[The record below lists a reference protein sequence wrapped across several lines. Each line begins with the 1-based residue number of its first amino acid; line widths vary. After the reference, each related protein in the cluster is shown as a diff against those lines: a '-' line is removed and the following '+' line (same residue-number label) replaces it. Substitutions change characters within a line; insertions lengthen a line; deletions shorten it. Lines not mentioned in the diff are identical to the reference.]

1 MAVTINGSTGV
12 GYADN
17 VKHKLGTGDD
27 LEIYHDGTDSYIKDA
42 LGNQLKMAIA
52 GADKGSSLTLN
63 GTNGSSEVQS
73 LVIDSDGENGRTDFK
88 FNIGGGTPN
97 LNMRFTADATELY
110 YNNTKRAETY
120 ADGFKVPGGGE
131 LYIDGNAASGHCQL
145 IMTRS
150 DHSWMMTNQTYMRF
164 YTQSGNQS
172 SPNTNVFEIQNN
184 GNLSAAG
191 TLTENSDVSLKENV
205 VTIPNALS
213 KVKQLR
219 GVEFD
224 RKETGVHE
232 IGCIAQEVQSVIP
245 ELVKPRSYDDPLLT
259 LSYNRFSAVLIEAV
273 KELTAKVE
281 TLETKVAALEA
292 A

>member
-1 MAVTINGSTGV
+1 MAVTINGSTGIQLD
-12 GYADN
+12 DN
-17 VKHKLGTGDD
+17 DKQEFGTGDD
-27 LEIYHDGTDSYIKDA
+27 LEIYHDGSHSYISDTGTGK
-42 LGNQLKMAIA
+42 LILK
-52 GADKGSSLTLN
+52 
-63 GTNGSSEVQS
+63 SSETQIQS
-73 LVIDSDGENGRTDFK
+73 STGEDMAKFHPDGNV
-88 FNIGGGTPN
+88 
-97 LNMRFTADATELY
+97 ELY
-110 YNNTKRAETY
+110 YNNSKRAETY
-120 ADGFKVPGGGE
+120 ADGLKVPLGGE
-131 LYIDGNAASGHCQL
+131 LFIDGNAASGHCQL

-150 DHSWMMTNQTYMRF
+150 DDSWMMTNQGYMRF
-164 YTQSGNQS
+164 YTQSGNHT
-172 SPNTNVFEIQNN
+172 SPNTNVFEIQRN

-224 RKETGVHE
+224 RKGTGVHE
-232 IGCIAQEVQSVIP
+232 IGCIAQEVQSVLP
-245 ELVKPRSYDDPLLT
+245 ELVNPRSYDDPLLT

-292 A
+292 G

>member
-1 MAVTINGSTGV
+1 MAVTISGSTGV
-12 GYADN
+12 DYADN
-17 VKHKLGTGDD
+17 IKQKYGTGDD
-27 LEIYHDGTDSYIKDA
+27 LEIFHDGSHSYIKD
-42 LGNQLKMAIA
+42 
-52 GADKGSSLTLN
+52 T
-63 GTNGSSEVQS
+63 GTGE
-73 LVIDSDGENGRTDFK
+73 LVIQGSGVNIYEGNGKSLFYGVDDGGVS
-88 FNIGGGTPN
+88 
-97 LNMRFTADATELY
+97 LY
-110 YNNTKRAETY
+110 HNNSKRAETY
-120 ADGFKVPGGGE
+120 ADGLKVPLGGE
-131 LYIDGNAASGHCQL
+131 LFIDGNAASGHCQL

-150 DHSWMMTNQTYMRF
+150 DDSWMMTNQGYMRF
-164 YTQSGNQS
+164 YTQSGNHT
-172 SPNTNVFEIQNN
+172 SPNTNVFEIQRN

-224 RKETGVHE
+224 RKGTGVHE
-232 IGCIAQEVQSVIP
+232 IGCIAQEVQSVLP
-245 ELVKPRSYDDPLLT
+245 ELVNPRSYDDPLLT

-292 A
+292 G

>member
-12 GYADN
+12 GYSDN
-17 VKHKLGTGDD
+17 IKHKYGTGED
-27 LEIYHDGTDSYIKDA
+27 LEIYHDGSASYIRDV
-42 LGNQLKMAIA
+42 GTGQLRIDTSQFDVMNA
-52 GADKGSSLTLN
+52 GDTEYMIKAV
-63 GTNGSSEVQS
+63 E
-73 LVIDSDGENGRTDFK
+73 DGGV
-88 FNIGGGTPN
+88 
-97 LNMRFTADATELY
+97 ELY
-110 YNNTKRAETY
+110 HNNSKRAETY
-120 ADGFKVPGGGE
+120 ADGFKVPLGGE

-150 DHSWMMTNQTYMRF
+150 DDSWMMTNQGYMRF
-164 YTQSGNQS
+164 YTQSGNHS
-172 SPNTNVFEIQNN
+172 SPNTNVFEIQRN

-191 TLTENSDVSLKENV
+191 TLSENSDVSLKENV

-224 RKETGVHE
+224 RKGTGVHE
-232 IGCIAQEVQSVIP
+232 IGCIAQEVQSVLP
-245 ELVKPRSYDDPLLT
+245 ELVNPRSYDDPLLT

>member
-1 MAVTINGSTGV
+1 MALTKIDDRGLKTPIDLLDSE
-12 GYADN
+12 
-17 VKHKLGTGDD
+17 KIRFGTGND
-27 LEIYHDGTDSYIKDA
+27 LEISHDGTDSR
-42 LGNQLKMAIA
+42 IA
-52 GADKGSSLTLN
+52 NSTGYLIISD
-63 GTNGSSEVQS
+63 TNGHIALQGKAGEES
-73 LVIDSDGENGRTDFK
+73 LKCIADGGV
-88 FNIGGGTPN
+88 
-97 LNMRFTADATELY
+97 ELY
-110 YNNTKRAETY
+110 YNNAKRGETY
-120 ADGFKVPGGGE
+120 GDGFKVPAGGE

-172 SPNTNVFEIQNN
+172 SPDTNVFEIQNN
-184 GNLSAAG
+184 GNLSCAG
-191 TLTENSDVSLKENV
+191 TLSENSDVSLKENV

-224 RKETGVHE
+224 RKGTGVHE
-232 IGCIAQEVQSVIP
+232 IGCIAQEVQSVLP
-245 ELVKPRSYDDPLLT
+245 ELVNPRSYDDPLLT
-259 LSYNRFSAVLIEAV
+259 LSYNRFSAVLIEAI

>member
-17 VKHKLGTGDD
+17 IKHKLGTGDD
-27 LEIYHDGTDSYIKDA
+27 LEIYHDGTSSYIKDTSGSA
-42 LGNQLKMAIA
+42 LALTATESIAIKTNDSEFAIA
-52 GADKGSSLTLN
+52 CNKDAGVELYH
-63 GTNGSSEVQS
+63 NGS
-73 LVIDSDGENGRTDFK
+73 
-88 FNIGGGTPN
+88 
-97 LNMRFTADATELY
+97 
-110 YNNTKRAETY
+110 KRAETY
-120 ADGFKVPGGGE
+120 ADGFKIPAGGE

-150 DHSWMMTNQTYMRF
+150 DRSWLMTNQTHIRF
-164 YTQSGNQS
+164 YTSSGNTD
-172 SPNTNVFEIQNN
+172 SPSTNVFQIDGS
-184 GNLSAAG
+184 GNTTIGGS
-191 TLTENSDVSLKENV
+191 LTENSDVSLKENV

-224 RKETGVHE
+224 KKESGEHE
-232 IGCIAQEVQSVIP
+232 IGCIAQEVQSVLP
-245 ELVKPRSYDDPLLT
+245 DLVQPRNSEDPLLT
-259 LSYNRFSAVLIEAV
+259 LSYTRLTPVLIEAI

>member
-1 MAVTINGSTGV
+1 MAVTINGSTGIQLD
-12 GYADN
+12 DN
-17 VKHKLGTGDD
+17 DKQEFGTGDD
-27 LEIYHDGTDSYIKDA
+27 LSIYH
-42 LGNQLKMAIA
+42 
-52 GADKGSSLTLN
+52 
-63 GTNGSSEVQS
+63 NGSHSLITNSTGSVYNRSSEFLFQNVAGTENQA
-73 LVIDSDGENGRTDFK
+73 IFIENG
-88 FNIGGGTPN
+88 
-97 LNMRFTADATELY
+97 AVELY
-110 YNNTKRAETY
+110 HNNSKRAETY
-120 ADGFKVPGGGE
+120 ADGLKVPLGGE

-150 DHSWMMTNQTYMRF
+150 DDSWMMTNQGYMRF
-164 YTQSGNQS
+164 YTQSGNHS
-172 SPNTNVFEIQNN
+172 SPNTNVFEIQRN

-224 RKETGVHE
+224 RKGTGVHE
-232 IGCIAQEVQSVIP
+232 IGCIAQEVQSVLP
-245 ELVKPRSYDDPLLT
+245 ELVNPRSYDDPLLT

-292 A
+292 G

>member
-17 VKHKLGTGDD
+17 IKHKLGTGDD
-27 LEIYHDGTDSYIKDA
+27 LEIYHDGSHSRIKESGTGYLIINTDTGVLIK
-42 LGNQLKMAIA
+42 N
-52 GADKGSSLTLN
+52 GADNENIAVFTPDGACELN
-63 GTNGSSEVQS
+63 
-73 LVIDSDGENGRTDFK
+73 
-88 FNIGGGTPN
+88 
-97 LNMRFTADATELY
+97 
-110 YNNTKRAETY
+110 YNNNKRAETY
-120 ADGFKVPGGGE
+120 ADGFKVPEGGE

-191 TLTENSDVSLKENV
+191 TLSENSDVSLKENV

-224 RKETGVHE
+224 RKGTGVHE
-232 IGCIAQEVQSVIP
+232 IGCIAQEVQSVLP

-292 A
+292 G